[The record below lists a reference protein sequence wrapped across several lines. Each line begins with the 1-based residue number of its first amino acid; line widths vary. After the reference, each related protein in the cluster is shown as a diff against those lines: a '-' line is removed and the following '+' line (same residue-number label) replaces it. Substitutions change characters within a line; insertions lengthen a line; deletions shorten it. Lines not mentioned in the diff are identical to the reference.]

1 MPDPTRTRTPRRR
14 ALTAAA
20 ALTAL
25 VATVA
30 PAGAAAT
37 SSTSSP
43 ADCSSLLAP
52 NVTVAGY
59 SVGETSCQI
68 TGTSKFT
75 DDTGGSWTEQDLAVS
90 GTAAGY
96 VDPATTTA
104 NFRMDLTDV
113 PDILFPQFGI
123 PTWVPAEG
131 SYSGGT
137 GQNGAGLSVL
147 YPNDPAA
154 WNGKDVLIMHGQSN
168 DTPIGPIVPQQAG
181 GPLPEDT
188 FDNLFA
194 DEWVDAGY
202 AVIYVRRPAASG
214 VTATTADGTA
224 VPSSLNDNIHMVEQ
238 LLATGQKLL
247 TGVLGRPAST
257 TYEYGHSAGTIWA
270 ELDNESGFNTLPSGA
285 HVISG
290 FVFDDPGGGLP
301 LPLSMAQGNVL
312 GDGGNWASYPPGS
325 YLPQSIRRQMVP
337 GIVLAHADYL
347 STHTWLPTV
356 TYLDLKQ
363 EAQQLYIQEGLGEKV
378 RTYVIA
384 GVSHISNSTGSPP
397 GTLDYGLLMQS
408 VIPMLNA
415 WVTKATA
422 PPPSIAGPPGD
433 TSVNQQLQLPDIA
446 CPMGIRYPWPYPD
459 GGPTETGFVPYGNG
473 TTLEPINS
481 QGVLVTVNGAGY
493 RTTLPSLDQ
502 AWAQLGLIG
511 RGQSVTAHTYQQCV
525 AHAAAGLQAQH
536 LLSAAA
542 VAQYTDQALAFP
554 NVQ

>member
-1 MPDPTRTRTPRRR
+1 VPDATRSRPPRRR
-14 ALTAAA
+14 AATAGA
-20 ALTAL
+20 ALIAL
-25 VATVA
+25 IATVA
-30 PAGAAAT
+30 PAGAATTAP
-37 SSTSSP
+37 SP
-43 ADCSSLLAP
+43 ADCSNLMAP

-59 SVGETSCQI
+59 SVGETSCQV
-68 TGTSKFT
+68 TGTSTFT
-75 DDTGGSWTEQDLAVS
+75 DNAGRAWTEQDLAIS

-113 PDILFPQFGI
+113 PNILFPQFGI

-147 YPNDPAA
+147 YPNNPAA

-168 DTPIGPIVPQQAG
+168 NTPIGPIVPQQAG
-181 GPLPEDT
+181 GSLPNDT
-188 FDNLFA
+188 FNNLFA

-202 AVIYVRRPAASG
+202 AVIYMRRPAESG
-214 VTATTADGTA
+214 VSATTASGT
-224 VPSSLNDNIHMVEQ
+224 VIPSSLNDNIHMAEQ
-238 LLATGQKLL
+238 LLATGQNLI
-247 TGVLGRPAST
+247 TRELGRAPT
-257 TYEYGHSAGTIWA
+257 ITYEYGHSAGTIWA
-270 ELDNESGFNTLPSGA
+270 ELDNESGFNTLPNGR
-285 HVISG
+285 HIISG

-301 LPLSMAQGNVL
+301 LPLTMAQGNVL
-312 GDGGNWASYPPGS
+312 GDEGDSATFPPDS
-325 YLPQSIRRQMVP
+325 YLPASIRQQMVP

-363 EAQQLYIQEGLGEKV
+363 EAQQLYLQEGLGNKV

-397 GTLDYGLLMQS
+397 GTLDYGPLMQS
-408 VIPMLNA
+408 IIPMLNA
-415 WVTKATA
+415 WVTQGAA

-433 TSVNQQLQLPDIA
+433 MSINQQLQLPDIA

-473 TTLEPINS
+473 TNLEPINS
-481 QGVLVTVNGAGY
+481 QGVLVTDNNEGY
-493 RTTLPSLDQ
+493 RTTLPSLNQ
-502 AWAQLGLIG
+502 AWQQLGLIG
-511 RGQSVTAHTYQQCV
+511 NGQTVTKAAYDQCI
-525 AHAAAGLQAQH
+525 ARAAGDLEAQH
-536 LLSAAA
+536 LLSPTA
-542 VAQYTDQALAFP
+542 VSQYTNVALEFP